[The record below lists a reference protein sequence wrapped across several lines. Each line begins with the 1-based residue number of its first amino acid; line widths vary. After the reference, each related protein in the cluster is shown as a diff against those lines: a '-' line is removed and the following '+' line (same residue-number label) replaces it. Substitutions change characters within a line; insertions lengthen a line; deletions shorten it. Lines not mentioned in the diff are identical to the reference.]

1 MRYLLDA
8 DWAIQVLAGRPE
20 PATLLE
26 QFIRTDG
33 VAMSWVTVGE
43 LYEGAFG
50 SSDSG
55 QELAIYRR
63 FLRPITLLNLDDPT
77 VERFADLRARL
88 RREGRLIPDLD
99 LILGATALQH
109 DLTVLTFN
117 VRHLLRIPGIK
128 IWRTEGA
135 GRP

>member
-8 DWAIQVLAGRPE
+8 DWAIYVLAGRTE

-33 VAMSWVTVGE
+33 VGMSWVTVGE

-50 SSDSG
+50 SSDAQG
-55 QELAIYRR
+55 ELAIYRR
-63 FLRPITLLNLDDPT
+63 FLRPITLLNLDDHT
-77 VERFADLRARL
+77 VERFAELRAGL

-99 LILGATALQH
+99 LLLAATALRY

-117 VRHLLRIPGIK
+117 IRHLRRIPGIK
-128 IWRTEGA
+128 LWRQ
-135 GRP
+135 R

>member
-1 MRYLLDA
+1 M
-8 DWAIQVLAGRPE
+8 
-20 PATLLE
+20 LLE

-50 SSDSG
+50 SSDPG

-77 VERFADLRARL
+77 AERFANLRARL
-88 RREGRLIPDLD
+88 RREGS
-99 LILGATALQH
+99 
-109 DLTVLTFN
+109 
-117 VRHLLRIPGIK
+117 
-128 IWRTEGA
+128 
-135 GRP
+135 